1 MDRLIEVK
9 VSGNHLWKDANQ
21 AGVQGEGNI
30 TQLRITF
37 DEGWDGFAKSITF
50 FDAKGKNPVK
60 INLTV
65 DRLEDIAKSTLVYLC
80 AIPPEPLA
88 IAGRCSFVIEGYIDQ
103 VRQRAVETQMEVS
116 PAKATDDAAVPG
128 APTPTQAEQ
137 LQGEIEAIMQD
148 IQKASTAA
156 GLAEEAKK
164 SAEEAKAAA
173 EQITANVS
181 AAETAKQGAEA
192 AQAAAQNAAGAV
204 VGALSSYVR
213 QAEQARD
220 DAQGA
225 AQNAAETAAQKAAEE
240 TEEQLSE
247 YVSDAEAA
255 KAAAEKARDE
265 AQSAAGGDYLDRPTY
280 DPTGKK
286 TDVFAYVDQK
296 VANIPTPDVSGQI
309 GSHNTDGT
317 AHNDI
322 RGLIT
327 GLTNRLNALADSDDI
342 TLDQMSELVAY
353 IKSNKSLI
361 DAITTAKVNVS
372 DIVNDLV
379 TDNANKPLSAA
390 QGVALKALV
399 DAAQTAATN
408 AQTTASGK
416 QNKITGTAGQ
426 LVGFDSNG
434 NPTAQDKP
442 SYTASEVGAAAAS
455 HTQAASTIK
464 AGTFGGQV
472 IANSSGQTY
481 STYLLRN
488 TRLASADTNPTVNGQ
503 ICWTYG

>member
-148 IQKASTAA
+148 IQKASAAA

-164 SAEEAKAAA
+164 SAEDAKAAA
-173 EQITANVS
+173 EQITANVT
-181 AAETAKQGAEA
+181 AAETAKQGAET
-192 AQAAAQNAAGAV
+192 
-204 VGALSSYVR
+204 
-213 QAEQARD
+213 ART
-220 DAQGA
+220 A
-225 AQNAAETAAQKAAEE
+225 AQNAAETAAQKAAEK

-286 TDVFAYVDQK
+286 TDVFSYVDQK
-296 VANIPTPDVSGQI
+296 VANIQTPDVSVQI
-309 GSHNTDGT
+309 GSHNTDGA
-317 AHNDI
+317 AHADI
-322 RGLIT
+322 RALIT
-327 GLTNRLNALADSDDI
+327 GLTTRLNALADSDDT

-361 DAITTAKVNVS
+361 DAITTAKVSVS

-379 TDNANKPLSAA
+379 TANAQKPLSAA

-399 DAAQTAATN
+399 DAAQTAADN
-408 AQTTASGK
+408 AQTTAAGK
-416 QNKITGTAGQ
+416 
-426 LVGFDSNG
+426 
-434 NPTAQDKP
+434 
-442 SYTASEVGAAAAS
+442 AAAS
-455 HTQAASTIK
+455 HNQAASTIT

-472 IANSSGQTY
+472 VAKSDAQTPGT
-481 STYLLRN
+481 SLLRN
-488 TRLASADTNPTVNGQ
+488 SKLVSADTNPTVNGE
-503 ICWTYG
+503 INWTYG

>member
-1 MDRLIEVK
+1 MDRQIEVK
-9 VSGNHLWKDANQ
+9 VSGNHLWKDGNL

-30 TQLRITF
+30 TRLRITF

-60 INLTV
+60 HNLTV
-65 DRLEDIAKSTLVYLC
+65 DLLEDITASTLVYLC

-88 IAGRCSFVIEGYIDQ
+88 IAGRCSFVIEGYIDD
-103 VRQRAVETQMEVS
+103 VRQRAVETQMEVL
-116 PAKATDDAAVPG
+116 PAKDTGDAAVPG

-137 LQGEIEAIMQD
+137 LQGEIEKIMQD

-192 AQAAAQNAAGAV
+192 ARTAAESAKAGAEQAAGNAVAEAQGMLAGYVSEANQAKEDAQAAAQNAAGAV
-204 VGALSSYVR
+204 VGALSGYVR

-296 VANIPTPDVSGQI
+296 VANIPTPDVSVQI
-309 GSHNTDGT
+309 GSHNTDGA

-322 RGLIT
+322 RGLIA
-327 GLTNRLNALADSDDI
+327 GLTTRLNALADSDDT

-379 TDNANKPLSAA
+379 TNNANKPLSAA
-390 QGVALKALV
+390 QGVALKALIE
-399 DAAQTAATN
+399 Q
-408 AQTTASGK
+408 
-416 QNKITGTAGQ
+416 
-426 LVGFDSNG
+426 
-434 NPTAQDKP
+434 
-442 SYTASEVGAAAAS
+442 AAAS
-455 HTQAASTIK
+455 VGAHNQSAGTIT
-464 AGTFGGQV
+464 AGTFAGQV
-472 IANSSGQTY
+472 VAN
-481 STYLLRN
+481 
-488 TRLASADTNPTVNGQ
+488 AAAVADTSVAQVRNIYAGTTDLVDGVSSLAPGDIYVV
-503 ICWTYG
+503 I